1 MVRWDL
7 VVMIINEQQKDIIQ
21 LLHPASYQQSLD
33 TMIHTKKSPSKT
45 LHENQTGV
53 SCKSIFC
60 WSNLAS
66 LTDDEWHEGMGDPDF
81 SIKIILFK
89 TADSFIT
96 KSLVHPKLLAASE

>member
-1 MVRWDL
+1 
-7 VVMIINEQQKDIIQ
+7 MIINEQQKDIIQ

-33 TMIHTKKSPSKT
+33 TMIHTKKSSSKT
-45 LHENQTGV
+45 LHENLTAV
-53 SCKSIFC
+53 SSIFC